1 MEAEGV
7 VVKTMGRTSLL
18 VGSLSRTIK
27 SIGSFKKI
35 FITGQGLPPETLN
48 DSSKC

>member
-7 VVKTMGRTSLL
+7 VVKTLGRTSLL
-18 VGSLSRTIK
+18 VGYLSRTTK
-27 SIGSFKKI
+27 SIGS
-35 FITGQGLPPETLN
+35 ETLN